1 MSLWLILR
9 MSLQRIR
16 AAKVRSALTMLGIII
31 GVGAVVALISV
42 GQGAQQGID
51 QSLATLG
58 ANQISVTATTPTGL
72 TEQDAAEL
80 AQIEGVLRVSTEVR
94 GPSSVSFGSKQESF
108 SIIGVS
114 QTYVDLANPDI
125 AVGSFLSTATAAQ
138 SGRAAVLS
146 ARAADRLDL
155 EPSDIGREISVN
167 GISFQ
172 IVGVLDDADGFGA
185 GGNVFVTQTAAR
197 SLFAKSP
204 YVSLIRIQAVSKEAV
219 SPVEYRVEQ
228 YLRLSK
234 AVTND
239 DDATFTI
246 FNQAALQETI
256 ETVTGTLGFL
266 ITGIAGISLVVGGIG
281 IMNIML
287 VSVRE
292 RTREIGVRRA
302 IGAKQSQILAQF
314 LMEAVVLSMLGG
326 LIGLILGQAASFAF
340 SRLGDWDFFIDPTTV
355 ALAMGF
361 SAGVGIIFGVWPAR
375 TAAKLQPVD
384 ALRFE

>member
-1 MSLWLILR
+1 MNLWLIFR
-9 MSLQRIR
+9 MALQRIR

-72 TEQDAAEL
+72 TEQDAEAL
-80 AQIEGVLRVSTEVR
+80 ADIEGVLQVSTEVR
-94 GPSSVSFGSKQESF
+94 GAGSVSFGSKQENF
-108 SIIGVS
+108 GVIGVS
-114 QTYVDLANPDI
+114 PTYVDLANPDI
-125 AVGSFLSTATAAQ
+125 AIGSFLSTATAAQ
-138 SGRAAVLS
+138 SGRTAVLS

-155 EPSDIGREISVN
+155 MPSDIGREMSIN
-167 GISFQ
+167 GIAFQ

-185 GGNVFVTQTAAR
+185 GGNVYVTQTVAR

-204 YVSLIRIQAVSKEAV
+204 YVSVIRIQAVSKEAV
-219 SPVEYRVEQ
+219 SPVEFRVEQ
-228 YLRLSK
+228 FLRFSK

-246 FNQAALQETI
+246 FNQAALQDTI
-256 ETVTGTLGFL
+256 ETVTGTLGLL

-302 IGAKQSQILAQF
+302 IGAKQSQILSQF
-314 LMEAVVLSMLGG
+314 LMEAVVLSMMGG

-340 SRLGDWDFFIDPTTV
+340 SRLGDWDFFIDPSTV
-355 ALAMGF
+355 GLALGF

>member
-1 MSLWLILR
+1 MSLWLIFR